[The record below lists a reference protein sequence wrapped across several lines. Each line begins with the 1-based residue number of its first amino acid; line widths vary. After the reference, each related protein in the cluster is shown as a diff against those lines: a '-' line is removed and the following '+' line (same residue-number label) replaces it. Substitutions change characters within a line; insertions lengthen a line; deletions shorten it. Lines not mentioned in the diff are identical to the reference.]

1 MRMIARS
8 VMVSAVLAVAFLY
21 GANVNAQEYP
31 TKTVRIIVP
40 YAPGGAGDVMARV
53 IGHKMSDSWG
63 QQVIVDNRPG
73 AAGMIG
79 AAIVAKSLPDGHT
92 ILLGYTSE
100 IAVSPNLYSKMTYDP
115 LRELSAVAMAG
126 VLPLLLVANPSL
138 PVRSVKD
145 MLALAKARPGQITYG
160 SAGNGTPAHLGM
172 ELLKTIA
179 KVDMTHVPY
188 KGGAEVVT
196 AILGGHVML
205 FFSGIP
211 PAIPHVTAGKLRAL
225 AVSTKSRAPSLP
237 EIPTVA
243 ESGVPGFD
251 LSGWFGYFVPAGTPR
266 QVIDK
271 INEAV
276 NSAIKNPDV
285 AKQFDRQGVVV
296 SVMSPP
302 ELAAFVDR
310 ETKKYAQVIKQSGAK
325 AD

>member
-1 MRMIARS
+1 MHS
-8 VMVSAVLAVAFLY
+8 V
-21 GANVNAQEYP
+21 N
-31 TKTVRIIVP
+31 
-40 YAPGGAGDVMARV
+40 
-53 IGHKMSDSWG
+53 
-63 QQVIVDNRPG
+63 
-73 AAGMIG
+73 
-79 AAIVAKSLPDGHT
+79 
-92 ILLGYTSE
+92 
-100 IAVSPNLYSKMTYDP
+100 
-115 LRELSAVAMAG
+115 
-126 VLPLLLVANPSL
+126 
-138 PVRSVKD
+138 D
-145 MLALAKARPGQITYG
+145 MLALAKARPGQVTYG
-160 SAGNGTPAHLGM
+160 SGGNGTPAHLGM

-179 KVDMTHVPY
+179 KVDMTHVTY

-225 AVSTKSRAPSLP
+225 AVSTRSRAPSLP

-243 ESGVPGFD
+243 ESGAPGFD

-266 QVIDK
+266 RVIDK

-276 NSAIKNPDV
+276 SSAIKNPGV
-285 AKQFDRQGVVV
+285 AKQFDRQGVVI

-302 ELAAFVDR
+302 ELALFVDR